1 MSIEEIETGIQNC
14 REKIFHVNGNIRDLV
29 YLKDMQ
35 INMESEVCQRY
46 PNFAKNCTA
55 YDWRKSI
62 RDLEYPYTEPHTKFR
77 LKRKIKTLY
86 IEIQT
91 AMTRRMKKQL
101 KETGYCDGQRIDT
114 ITLAGKV
121 FKVRSTML
129 DIQAGWL

>member
-1 MSIEEIETGIQNC
+1 MSIEEIETGIQKC
-14 REKIFHVNGNIRDLV
+14 YEKIFHTNGNIRDLV

-35 INMESEVCQRY
+35 INTESEVCQRY

-62 RDLEYPYTEPHTKFR
+62 RELEYPPSIARPR

-91 AMTRRMKKQL
+91 AMTRRLKKQL
-101 KETGYCDGQRIDT
+101 KETGYCDGQKIDT